1 LIAVYPGDI
10 IPERWAKSSRNAERH
25 QIGLA
30 GDIIPDSRATSPGIS
45 TPNRRASVIALCFKL
60 RRRVPR
66 LAPRAKL
73 AGTSVGIRFGIVGV
87 AIEHQ
92 HRDAPDVDL
101 PYHAGKSS
109 LICFRTA

>member
-45 TPNRRASVIALCFKL
+45 IKIVDSQTLQVWRDDRWLQYG
-60 RRRVPR
+60 VPYPTER
-66 LAPRAKL
+66 EAILEAF
-73 AGTSVGIRFGIVGV
+73 VV
-87 AIEHQ
+87 AAVADNNPPTTNGE
-92 HRDAPDVDL
+92 
-101 PYHAGKSS
+101 
-109 LICFRTA
+109 

>member
-45 TPNRRASVIALCFKL
+45 TPIARQLNRH
-60 RRRVPR
+60 P
-66 LAPRAKL
+66 
-73 AGTSVGIRFGIVGV
+73 
-87 AIEHQ
+87 
-92 HRDAPDVDL
+92 
-101 PYHAGKSS
+101 
-109 LICFRTA
+109 